1 MDTIARGPCAR
12 SHLSLHMPPFAA
24 PLPIDD
30 ALPALLDALT
40 TGRAAVVVASPGA
53 GKTTRVP
60 LALLDASWL
69 GAQRIVMLE
78 PRRLAARAAAARM
91 AHSLGE
97 RVGQTV
103 GYRVRGDTKVGRD
116 TRIEVVTEG
125 ILTRLLLDDPTLDGI
140 GVVLFDEYHERS
152 LVADTGLALALETQ
166 AAVREEL
173 RLVVMSATLDG
184 AAVASL
190 LGAAPVI
197 ESRGRIFPVAVR
209 YLEPRAQ
216 ERVEAQA
223 SRAVRAALAESD
235 GDLLVFLPGAGEI
248 RRVEANLSDA
258 ALPPGVRVLPLHGT
272 MSPAD
277 QDAAIAPS
285 LPGVR
290 KVVLATTIAETSL
303 TIEGVRVVID
313 AGLVR
318 VPRFSPRSGM
328 TRLETVRVSKA
339 SAEQRRGRA
348 GRVAPGQCWRLWAE
362 HEQAGLLERLPP
374 EIADADLAPFA
385 LDLAAAGVHDPLVLR
400 WLDPPNPARF
410 SLARTLLV
418 QLGALD
424 DAGRLTA
431 HGRAMSAL
439 PLHPRLAHLLL
450 IARDRGLGS
459 LACDIA
465 ALLADR
471 DILRA
476 RSTAAGPAEV
486 DLRLRLEALAH
497 GAGAAGLAAHGLD
510 ADHGALRRVR
520 DEADQLRRALGV
532 GRASADTHEAGLLV
546 ALAYPERVAKRRDGE
561 APRYVMRGG
570 TGAVLAGPQGL
581 AMSEWL
587 AIAEVDG
594 AAQDARIFL
603 AAPLSLADVRS
614 IAGSAITTEDD
625 VRWDAGAGR
634 VRARRIERLGAIVL
648 GSHPRE
654 ADDPALVARALT
666 TYVSEHGLDALSW
679 REGARDWQQRAAF
692 ARTLDPSIPDVSDA
706 ALLSALEEWL
716 LPALGERARP
726 DALVT
731 FDMSAAIV
739 TRLGWQG
746 RARVDQLAP
755 SHLTVPTG
763 SRVRVDYADPAAPG
777 MAVRV
782 QELFGLATTPTVAEG
797 RVRVVITLLSP
808 AHRPVQ
814 VTRDLGAF
822 WQSSYAEVRKELR
835 GRYPRHPW
843 PDDPLRAEPTTRAKR
858 RT

>member
-1 MDTIARGPCAR
+1 MRLLPG
-12 SHLSLHMPPFAA
+12 S
-24 PLPIDD
+24 PLPIDE
-30 ALPALLDALT
+30 ALPALLAALDART
-40 TGRAAVVVASPGA
+40 AAVVVAPPGA

-69 GAQRIVMLE
+69 AGQKIVMLE

-91 AHSLGE
+91 SHTLGQ
-97 RVGQTV
+97 RMGQTV
-103 GYRVRGDTKVGRD
+103 GYRVRGDTKVSRE

-166 AAVREEL
+166 SAVREEL

-190 LGAAPVI
+190 LGDAPVI
-197 ESRGRIFPVAVR
+197 ESQGRMFPVSLR
-209 YLEPRAQ
+209 YLESREK
-216 ERVEAQA
+216 ERVEAHA
-223 SRAVRAALAESD
+223 SRAVRTALAEAD
-235 GDLLVFLPGAGEI
+235 GDVLVFLPGAGEI
-248 RRVEANLSDA
+248 RRVEENLNGT
-258 ALPPGVRVLPLHGT
+258 ALPAGVRVLPLHGT

-285 LPGVR
+285 PHGVR
-290 KVVLATTIAETSL
+290 KVVLATSIAETSL

-313 AGLVR
+313 GGLVR
-318 VPRFSPRSGM
+318 VPRFSPRTGM
-328 TRLETVRVSKA
+328 TRLETTRVSKA

-348 GRVAPGQCWRLWAE
+348 GRVAPGQCWRLWPE
-362 HEQAGLLERLPP
+362 HEQAGLLDRLPP
-374 EIADADLAPFA
+374 EITDADLAPLA
-385 LDLAAAGVHDPLVLR
+385 LDLAAAGMHDARTLR
-400 WLDPPNPARF
+400 WLDVPNAARHAQ
-410 SLARTLLV
+410 ARTLLA

-424 DAGRLTA
+424 IDGKLTA

-450 IARDRGLGS
+450 IARDRQLGS
-459 LACDIA
+459 LACDVA

-471 DILRA
+471 DILRSLA
-476 RSTAAGPAEV
+476 PMKGPADA

-497 GAGAAGLAAHGLD
+497 GPGASGLAAHGLS

-532 GRASADTHEAGLLV
+532 ARTATDTHDAGLLV
-546 ALAYPERVAKRRDGE
+546 ALAYPERVAMRRDGT

-570 TGAVLAGPQGL
+570 AGAVFAGAQGL

-603 AAPLSLADVRS
+603 AAPLTEVDVRA
-614 IAGSAITTEDD
+614 IAGDAITMDDD
-625 VRWDAGAGR
+625 VRWDAAAGR
-634 VRARRIERLGAIVL
+634 VRARRTERLGAIVI

-654 ADDPALVARALT
+654 ADDPALVARALMS
-666 TYVSEHGLDALSW
+666 YVAEHGLDALPW
-679 REGARDWQQRAAF
+679 REGAREWQQRVAF
-692 ARTLDPSIPDVSDA
+692 ARLIDATIPDVSDT
-706 ALLSALEEWL
+706 ALLASLDAWL
-716 LPALGERARP
+716 LPALGERART
-726 DALVT
+726 DALAT
-731 FDMSAAIV
+731 FDVSGAIV
-739 TRLGWQG
+739 NRLGWQG
-746 RARVDQLAP
+746 RAAVDRLAP
-755 SHLTVPTG
+755 SHLTMRTG
-763 SRVRVDYADPAAPG
+763 SNVRVDYADPAAP
-777 MAVRV
+777 MISVRV
-782 QELFGLATTPTVAEG
+782 QELFGLGETPTVGDG

-822 WQSSYAEVRKELR
+822 WKTSYAEVRKELR
-835 GRYPRHPW
+835 GRYPKHPW
-843 PDDPLRAEPTTRAKR
+843 PEDPLHAEPTTRAKR
-858 RT
+858 RGT